1 MRSKLLGYFRVVNLG
16 AFLALALK
24 VGSVGLAYLQNIVL
38 AHCMNPS
45 AFGEYAIGLSVAMFM
60 GIAVAAGQPTAI
72 LRFWPQYLT
81 QKSEALARGAL
92 TFGYVVTSISSFAF
106 GAFAFALAF
115 FLTAWGMNVS
125 ALAQAVPLTVA
136 WAFSEFLM
144 AALRAKGSV
153 AGAMLPRDVLWR
165 VAIIAI
171 GVAHWESG
179 LEISS
184 RAVLMWC
191 ALVLS
196 LLVAAQ
202 ATYSGRLTPS
212 YFRELTPRFD
222 LPLWSRA
229 ALGLGLATTIGMI
242 NTQIDTPLVGLY
254 LTKAETGQF
263 FAVQKTASLLIIVL
277 WATIIVA
284 APNFS
289 RLYHS
294 RQVHELQRISR
305 SFAIS
310 VGSLSLAIYFVFF
323 VFGRFLLG
331 LFGPSF
337 TDLTLELRIMS
348 TGYLI
353 DALCGPAGV
362 LLLLSGHERLHL
374 KILLV
379 FLALKTSLMI
389 LLLPRF
395 GLLGAAIGASLSQA
409 IVPVVLCL
417 YIRRTIGIDPSVMGA
432 LNYLRRA

>member
-1 MRSKLLGYFRVVNLG
+1 
-16 AFLALALK
+16 
-24 VGSVGLAYLQNIVL
+24 
-38 AHCMNPS
+38 
-45 AFGEYAIGLSVAMFM
+45 
-60 GIAVAAGQPTAI
+60 
-72 LRFWPQYLT
+72 
-81 QKSEALARGAL
+81 
-92 TFGYVVTSISSFAF
+92 
-106 GAFAFALAF
+106 
-115 FLTAWGMNVS
+115 
-125 ALAQAVPLTVA
+125 
-136 WAFSEFLM
+136 
-144 AALRAKGSV
+144 
-153 AGAMLPRDVLWR
+153 MLPRDVLWR

-337 TDLTLELRIMS
+337 TDMTLELRIMS